1 MQAQM
6 ISATNATAA
15 AHATAHT
22 GKPEGAGCGWFES
35 SYELNQGLE
44 VTEGLDAS
52 LFQLWARAQS
62 TGIAH

>member
-1 MQAQM
+1 MQAQ
-6 ISATNATAA
+6 INSVANATPA

-52 LFQLWARAQS
+52 LFQLWSRAQS
-62 TGIAH
+62 TGAAH

>member
-6 ISATNATAA
+6 NNAANAA
-15 AHATAHT
+15 QIPHATPQS

-44 VTEGLDAS
+44 LTEGLDAG
-52 LFQLWARAQS
+52 LFQLWSRAQA
-62 TGIAH
+62 TGVAH

>member
-1 MQAQM
+1 MQTQM
-6 ISATNATAA
+6 ISATTATPA
-15 AHATAHT
+15 AHAPAHS

-44 VTEGLDAS
+44 VTELLDAS

-62 TGIAH
+62 TGAAH